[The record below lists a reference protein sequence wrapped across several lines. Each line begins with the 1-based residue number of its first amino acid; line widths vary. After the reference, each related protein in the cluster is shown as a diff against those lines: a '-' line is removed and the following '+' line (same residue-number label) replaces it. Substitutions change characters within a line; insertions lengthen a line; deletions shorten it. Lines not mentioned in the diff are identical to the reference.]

1 MAEPGDKKVWTDAKP
16 RTDTKPWAKKTGKP
30 DFKKD
35 GNRGGADRPTGNNF
49 KKRPE

>member
-1 MAEPGDKKVWTDAKP
+1 MAEPGDKKVWTDTKP
-16 RTDTKPWAKKTGKP
+16 RVDTKPWAKKAGKP

-35 GNRGGADRPTGNNF
+35 GNHGGADRPEGNNF